1 MQTDMT
7 LLNAARRMNG
17 DALVEIFNRY
27 AMALYRY
34 AFRLCHDAV
43 MADHIVGDVFA
54 KLLENLSSGT
64 GPSTNL
70 RSYLYEMA
78 YHRMIDVTRSSR
90 HTVSMG
96 VIGFRHRALYSNY
109 VSVENQLLFE
119 PVRLAIQNNLTDDQ
133 RHVIILR
140 FLEEFSVKETAA
152 ILGIEVGNVKVIQ
165 LRALAVLRRVLGN
178 QVAETS
184 AVPSR
189 VAEITQVL
197 TGDS

>member
-1 MQTDMT
+1 
-7 LLNAARRMNG
+7 MNG

-78 YHRMIDVTRSSR
+78 YHRMIDVTRSYSSYRIDGSNWFQASR
-90 HTVSMG
+90 LYIPTMSVSK
-96 VIGFRHRALYSNY
+96 INY
-109 VSVENQLLFE
+109 CLS
-119 PVRLAIQNNLTDDQ
+119 PYGWRSKTI
-133 RHVIILR
+133 
-140 FLEEFSVKETAA
+140 
-152 ILGIEVGNVKVIQ
+152 
-165 LRALAVLRRVLGN
+165 
-178 QVAETS
+178 
-184 AVPSR
+184 
-189 VAEITQVL
+189 
-197 TGDS
+197 